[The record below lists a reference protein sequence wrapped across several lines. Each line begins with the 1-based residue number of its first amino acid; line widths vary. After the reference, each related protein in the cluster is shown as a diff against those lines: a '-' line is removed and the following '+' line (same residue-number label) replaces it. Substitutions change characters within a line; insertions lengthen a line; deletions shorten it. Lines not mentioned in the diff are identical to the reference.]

1 MANVISTKIK
11 KILVPLDGSKNS
23 LRGLD
28 MAIGLARK
36 LDAILIGIC
45 VIYGAPRSEFRG
57 TGSVEKGS
65 IEKVKKF
72 MNDAKTKA
80 AQNGI
85 VFDEKILYG
94 DTGYHIVKFAHNKKN
109 GIDMIV
115 IGSRGRGAAKEMFF
129 GSTSNHILHA
139 SAIPVLVV
147 K

>member
-1 MANVISTKIK
+1 VISPKIK

-23 LRGLD
+23 LKGLD

-36 LDAILIGIC
+36 LDAIVIGIC
-45 VIYGAPRSEFRG
+45 VIYAAPRSEFRG
-57 TGSVEKGS
+57 TGAVEKGS
-65 IEKVKKF
+65 MEKVKKF
-72 MNDAKTKA
+72 LNQAKTKA

-94 DTGYHIVKFAHNKKN
+94 DVGYHIIKFSHSKKN
-109 GIDMIV
+109 GIDLII

-129 GSTSNHILHA
+129 GSVSHHVLHA
-139 SAIPVLVV
+139 SSIPVLVV